1 MAKIGI
7 VMAGAASKGAYE
19 IGALRAIE
27 EYFGMENIKYVST
40 ASIGSIIA
48 QAHGIGK
55 SEELEN
61 IWKNLDP
68 KKYGRFILSYSGNED
83 ILNIIQD
90 TLSKDN
96 NLPYE
101 HYVSIWN
108 YTKKKVEYIPFHE
121 LEGEKL
127 AQYLR
132 GAIAIPILT
141 LGEVIDGD
149 RILDGAFLDNIPV
162 YPLLDKDLDY
172 IFCIY
177 FYI

>member
-19 IGALRAIE
+19 IGALRVIE

-96 NLPYE
+96 NLP
-101 HYVSIWN
+101 SSS
-108 YTKKKVEYIPFHE
+108 
-121 LEGEKL
+121 
-127 AQYLR
+127 
-132 GAIAIPILT
+132 
-141 LGEVIDGD
+141 
-149 RILDGAFLDNIPV
+149 
-162 YPLLDKDLDY
+162 
-172 IFCIY
+172 
-177 FYI
+177 